1 VILPLA
7 LVLFGSAAA
16 AEPPAAPKGLPPPE
30 AALFEKLEAR
40 IAATDRA
47 LDGLLGVSL
56 KDLKTG
62 ATLELRPEETF
73 PTASSIKA
81 AVLYD
86 LYRQAGEGRI
96 DLDGITRPGGQRVK
110 GGGALEVLSDR
121 VSLTWRDLGA
131 LMFAFSDNEATNLLV
146 RRLGLDA
153 INRRL
158 QDLGLGRT
166 RMRRLMMDLEAA
178 RRGEENVST
187 PAELRRL
194 MEELYSGTG
203 LAPEAV
209 LDLRRIATLPKD
221 SPFRLPLPEGLPV
234 ADKPGSL
241 EAVRCVGAVVDLP
254 GRPYSVALMTS
265 YLRQDADGEA
275 ALRELSAAIFE
286 TFDRLARA
294 SEYGRIV
301 SER

>member
-1 VILPLA
+1 
-7 LVLFGSAAA
+7 
-16 AEPPAAPKGLPPPE
+16 
-30 AALFEKLEAR
+30 
-40 IAATDRA
+40 
-47 LDGLLGVSL
+47 
-56 KDLKTG
+56 
-62 ATLELRPEETF
+62 
-73 PTASSIKA
+73 
-81 AVLYD
+81 
-86 LYRQAGEGRI
+86 
-96 DLDGITRPGGQRVK
+96 
-110 GGGALEVLSDR
+110 
-121 VSLTWRDLGA
+121 
-131 LMFAFSDNEATNLLV
+131 
-146 RRLGLDA
+146 
-153 INRRL
+153 
-158 QDLGLGRT
+158 
-166 RMRRLMMDLEAA
+166 MRRLMMDLEAA

-187 PAELRRL
+187 PGELRRL
-194 MEELYSGTG
+194 MEELYSGSG

-241 EAVRCVGAVVDLP
+241 EAVRCVGAVVDVP

-265 YLRQDADGEA
+265 YLRRDADGEA